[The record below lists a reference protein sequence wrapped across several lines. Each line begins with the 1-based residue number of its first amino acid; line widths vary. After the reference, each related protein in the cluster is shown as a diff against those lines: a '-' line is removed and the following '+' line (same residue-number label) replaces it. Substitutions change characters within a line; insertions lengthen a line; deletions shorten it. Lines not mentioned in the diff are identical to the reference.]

1 MTRVGPTAP
10 LTRNARKLRRGI
22 LATSR
27 IDRPSTQYGANRAVL
42 SQYFAAVHD
51 TFRRAGQAVASFV
64 DRDYVIGGYNVRL
77 RFIGSTL
84 IPRITP
90 AVGHLE
96 APAPHVAPAL
106 TICLWDSA
114 STGATPPAPAWEAS
128 GLESIRGEVVGYNDE
143 RFSTAIFNNLGRNTL
158 SVLDRESNLALFW
171 VPDEQALPMWE
182 IGGPLRSILHWWMGD
197 HGRRMV
203 HAGAVGTPSGGVLLA
218 GRGGV
223 GKSTTTL
230 SCLLSG
236 LLYLGDDYVLLSA
249 ESGPSVHSLYSSAK
263 LSHDSFRWF
272 PQLLPAVSSQP
283 GAEDEEKALLLL
295 RDHFGD
301 QIVTSLPLCATLIP
315 RVTGLARTRLKRA
328 SAAASLMALAP
339 STIFQLPSGG
349 RAVFQQ
355 IAQVI
360 EQVPSYFLEL
370 GRDVHE
376 VPRVILQLLSELG
389 DDDVIQSG
397 RGECSS

>member
-1 MTRVGPTAP
+1 LTTNQIDGPSN
-10 LTRNARKLRRGI
+10 LHE
-22 LATSR
+22 
-27 IDRPSTQYGANRAVL
+27 ANRAAL
-42 SQYFAAVHD
+42 SRYFTAVND
-51 TFRRAGQAVASFV
+51 TFRQARQAVANFV
-64 DRDYVIGGYNVRL
+64 DRDYVIGGYNIRL
-77 RFIGSTL
+77 RFAGPAL

-90 AVGHLE
+90 ALGHLE
-96 APAPHVAPAL
+96 VSVPHVAPAL

-114 STGATPPAPAWEAS
+114 STGATPPAPTWEAS
-128 GLESIRGEVVGYNDE
+128 GLEGIRGEVGGYNDE

-171 VPDEQALPMWE
+171 VPSEQALPMWE
-182 IGGPLRSILHWWMGD
+182 IGAPLRAILHWWMGD

-230 SCLLSG
+230 SCLHSG
-236 LLYLGDDYVLLSA
+236 LFYMGDDYVLLSTKH
-249 ESGPSVHSLYSSAK
+249 GPAVHSLYSSAK
-263 LSHDSFRWF
+263 LDHDSLRWF

-295 RDHFGD
+295 PDHFGG
-301 QIVTSLPLCATLIP
+301 QVATSLPLRVTLIP
-315 RVTGLARTRLKRA
+315 RITGLTRTRLKRA
-328 SAAASLMALAP
+328 SAAASLMSLAP
-339 STIFQLPSGG
+339 STIFQLPGSG

-360 EQVPSYFLEL
+360 QQVPSYFLEL

-376 VPRVILQLLSELG
+376 APRIISNLLSELG
-389 DDDVIQSG
+389 DDDIKSG
-397 RGECSS
+397 RRESGL

>member
-1 MTRVGPTAP
+1 LTINQIDGPS
-10 LTRNARKLRRGI
+10 N
-22 LATSR
+22 
-27 IDRPSTQYGANRAVL
+27 QHEANRAVL
-42 SQYFAAVHD
+42 SRYFAAVHD
-51 TFRRAGQAVASFV
+51 TFSQARQAVASFV
-64 DRDYVIGGYNVRL
+64 DRDYVIGGYNIRL
-77 RFIGSTL
+77 RFAGPTL

-90 AVGHLE
+90 ALGHLE
-96 APAPHVAPAL
+96 VSVPHVAPAL
-106 TICLWDSA
+106 TICIWDSA
-114 STGATPPAPAWEAS
+114 STGATPPAPTWEAS
-128 GLESIRGEVVGYNDE
+128 GLEGIRGEVVGYNDE
-143 RFSTAIFNNLGRNTL
+143 RFSTAIFNNVGRNTL

-171 VPDEQALPMWE
+171 VLDEQALPMWE
-182 IGGPLRSILHWWMGD
+182 IAGPLRAILHWWMGD

-249 ESGPSVHSLYSSAK
+249 EPGPSVHNLYSSAK

-295 RDHFGD
+295 PDHFRD
-301 QIVTSLPLCATLIP
+301 QVVTSLPLRATLVP
-315 RVTGLARTRLKRA
+315 RITGLARTRLKRA

-339 STIFQLPSGG
+339 STIFQLPGDG

-370 GRDVHE
+370 GHDVHE
-376 VPRVILQLLSELG
+376 VPRIILQLLSELG
-389 DDDVIQSG
+389 DDDVIKSG
-397 RGECSS
+397 RRECSS